1 MVISCAT
8 NKTRSGFSNLL
19 KKVVNAHFVD
29 FVLQWILQKSQFC
42 CQKSNNFYGHI
53 NPLLCL
59 PQLVP
64 MWTVNS
70 LFGNKSASSLKRRRR
85 RKKKKKTSS
94 KLWLLPPTN
103 ELHQIKQQTVNEA
116 GCRLKEELRRK
127 RNFWQHYLSISW
139 LFYSAIRCLP
149 ITTLNFFAS
158 LDFPL

>member
-1 MVISCAT
+1 MVVISCAT

-103 ELHQIKQQTVNEA
+103 ESHQIKQQTVNEVKKKEYQKLCA
-116 GCRLKEELRRK
+116 QNYCILK
-127 RNFWQHYLSISW
+127 
-139 LFYSAIRCLP
+139 
-149 ITTLNFFAS
+149 IT
-158 LDFPL
+158 